1 MFFIYAGLS
10 LLLLAGCSVDK
21 DNMIETN
28 TMKESKNTTNN
39 ANAMETENSK
49 DISFEDN
56 MDNRDISFP
65 VPQNI
70 YKVLNYSYN
79 KIYLLSKDSQSVLDY
94 YKELEINKW
103 IIMKPKTETSPYST
117 YINEKQALVIKE
129 QEIKDNVIEME
140 ITFYQGKEP
149 SENTRDFN
157 SIIKNSLDYENIYYI
172 LEYDIEDAT
181 KALGLY
187 GFYVFT
193 DKIEPTKLVV
203 DKYDHIT
210 KINYDQY
217 LIYDI
222 DSDGKDEFLTKLGYG
237 FGRYIITFSA
247 WKYND
252 AEKKLVLSNRT
263 KFEQLEEMD
272 MFLIQ
277 TENGVE
283 VLAGVTTNGDLE
295 KQQSYGRLLI
305 ENDMLL
311 PEKRDIPFKLLEE

>member
-1 MFFIYAGLS
+1 MRGILFICVELS
-10 LLLLAGCSVDK
+10 LLLLVGCSINK
-21 DNMIETN
+21 GN
-28 TMKESKNTTNN
+28 TMKESENTTDN
-39 ANAMETENSK
+39 ANVIETENSN
-49 DISFEDN
+49 DISPEDN
-56 MDNRDISFP
+56 INTSDISFP

-79 KIYLLSKDSQSVLDY
+79 KIYLLSKDSQNILDY

-103 IIMKPKTETSPYST
+103 ILVKPRTETSPYST

-140 ITFYQGKEP
+140 ISFYQGKEP

-157 SIIKNSLDYENIYYI
+157 SIIKKFLDYENINSI
-172 LEYDIEDAT
+172 LEYDIADAT

-193 DKIEPTKLVV
+193 DKIEPTKLVI

-222 DSDGKDEFLTKLGYG
+222 DSDGRDEFLTKLGYG

-252 AEKKLVLSNRT
+252 TEKKLVLSNQT
-263 KFEQLEEMD
+263 KFEQLEELD

-283 VLAGVTTNGDLE
+283 VLAGVTTSGELE

-305 ENDMLL
+305 ENNMLI